1 MEVESNK
8 VLPEELPE
16 SFWMALTFTLIVA
29 MIGIIYT
36 ILQEIVSKKS
46 KFAGNRSIEIKKKC
60 VEYVRYWRK
69 YKNLKEG
76 GPGRVQ
82 TATSC
87 GNTPMGGPITGARLN
102 NQRFSTSS
110 VGIHGPQGWSELVR
124 DFQNFQRFWP
134 SRF

>member
-1 MEVESNK
+1 M
-8 VLPEELPE
+8 LY
-16 SFWMALTFTLIVA
+16 F
-29 MIGIIYT
+29 
-36 ILQEIVSKKS
+36 
-46 KFAGNRSIEIKKKC
+46 KKC

-124 DFQNFQRFWP
+124 DFQNFQRSCSGPFREFAKFFGPGPIGFGPWIP
-134 SRF
+134 DQVTKIMKFQNLEFIDRPEINANEKKTRCI